1 MNFRKIR
8 MRAVGTAKAWSRKPL
23 RAAADERAMCFLR
36 PAHFLQAGVNK
47 KSREARVQADH
58 ANGR

>member
-1 MNFRKIR
+1 